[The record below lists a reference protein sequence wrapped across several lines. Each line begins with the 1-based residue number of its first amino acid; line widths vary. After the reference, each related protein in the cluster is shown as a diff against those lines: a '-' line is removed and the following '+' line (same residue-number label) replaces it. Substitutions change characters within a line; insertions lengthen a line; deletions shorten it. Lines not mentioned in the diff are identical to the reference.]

1 MSKVIK
7 KERTSNFE
15 LMRIISM
22 LFIVMYHVIVH
33 GKIST
38 EAVGSYKFIINFILS
53 ILIVHVNSLVFL
65 TGYFSCNKNETKY
78 KKVGK
83 IIGKAWFY
91 KAIIVILFFIF
102 GVFPLTKIKI
112 MEELLPLDLGNY
124 WYINCYL
131 ILIILIPYLNEVIK
145 RMNKKQFGKFIIILI
160 LLLSIIPTAT
170 NCRVLYN
177 DGFSIIN
184 FVLVYYIGAY
194 FRKFPLKDNYHFK
207 NMSKK
212 EIQFLLLATLI
223 IVQII
228 NFSFNNI
235 GQNMMSYDSNILCY
249 FGKIITD
256 GFLRYSNPLVIIQ
269 TCAYC
274 LLFETLNIKS
284 NIINKISMTTL
295 GIYLIHDNALVRQWL
310 YIFLKTRICN
320 TILNSLI
327 LILLDTL
334 IIFSVSMLIE
344 SIRIKL
350 ASVILKIISKL
361 KEKVKLKNTHCN
373 RK

>member
-15 LMRIISM
+15 LLRIVSM
-22 LFIVMYHVIVH
+22 FFIVMYHVIVH

-78 KKVGK
+78 KKIGK

-102 GVFPLTKIKI
+102 GVFPLSKIKI

-145 RMNKKQFGKFIIILI
+145 KMSEKQFGKFIIILI
-160 LLLSIIPTAT
+160 FLFSIIPTIT

-184 FVLVYYIGAY
+184 FVLVYYLGAY
-194 FRKFPLKDNYHFK
+194 FMKFPLKDNYHFK
-207 NMSKK
+207 NKSKK

-223 IVQII
+223 AVQII

-235 GQNMMSYDSNILCY
+235 GQTMMSYDSNILGY
-249 FGKIITD
+249 VGKIITNA
-256 GFLRYSNPLVIIQ
+256 FLRYSNPLVIIQ

-274 LLFETLNIKS
+274 LLFETFSIKS
-284 NIINKISMTTL
+284 NIINKISTTTL

-310 YIFLKTRICN
+310 YIFLKTRICS
-320 TILNSLI
+320 TVLKSLI
-327 LILLDTL
+327 LILLDTI

-344 SIRIKL
+344 SVRIKL
-350 ASVILKIISKL
+350 TSFILKIISKL
-361 KEKVKLKNTHCN
+361 KEKITKHN